1 MKKIIF
7 FTLFIL
13 GIKLSVAKTIDDL
26 TPTEQQILLDAKTDS
41 IFGTS
46 VKTAQIF
53 QQFIDSGLE
62 DAGIFEILGESYYKG
77 NGVQRDPNK
86 AVQLYRQSYE
96 LNNKSYAAFEL
107 GRIYFDQ
114 WENYHEAKKWFEI
127 TVAQNSHDKSWA
139 SFYLGDMYLNG
150 LGVRQDCTKA
160 LPYFESSKD
169 TIFESFTNLGIMYS
183 IGCGVEK
190 DTVKAK
196 EYFGQAC
203 DKGDQD
209 GCDEYRKLNMLNNK

>member
-1 MKKIIF
+1 MRKIIS
-7 FTLFIL
+7 FIL
-13 GIKLSVAKTIDDL
+13 ITLSTQLSIAKTVEDL
-26 TPTEQQILLDAKTDS
+26 TPEEKQKLIDAKADS
-41 IFGTS
+41 IFGASTET
-46 VKTAQIF
+46 VKIF
-53 QQFIDSGLE
+53 QEFIDDGLK
-62 DAGIFEILGESYYKG
+62 DGGVLEILGEAYYKG
-77 NGVQRDPNK
+77 YGVQRDPNK
-86 AVQLYRQSYE
+86 AVQLYRQAYE

-127 TVAQNSHDKSWA
+127 TVEQNSFDKSWA

-169 TIFESFTNLGIMYS
+169 TIFESLTNLGIMYS

-196 EYFGQAC
+196 EYFGQSC

-209 GCDEYRKLNMLNNK
+209 GCDEYKKLNMR

>member
-1 MKKIIF
+1 MKKILV
-7 FTLFIL
+7 LFLFGALI
-13 GIKLSVAKTIDDL
+13 GNSFAKTIDDL

-41 IFGTS
+41 IFGASTET
-46 VKTAQIF
+46 VKIF
-53 QQFIDSGLE
+53 QKFIDDGLE
-62 DAGIFEILGESYYKG
+62 DGDVLEILGEAYYKG
-77 NGVQRDPNK
+77 YGVKRDPNK
-86 AVQLYRQSYE
+86 AVQLYRQAYE

-127 TVAQNSHDKSWA
+127 TVAQNSFDKSWA

-169 TIFESFTNLGIMYS
+169 TIFESLTNIGIMYAT
-183 IGCGVEK
+183 GCGVEK
-190 DTVKAK
+190 DTIKAK
-196 EYFGQAC
+196 EYFGQSC

-209 GCDEYRKLNMLNNK
+209 GCDEYKKLNMGQ